1 VAVKAVAPAP
11 GADDCSALCAR
22 VSALGC
28 KHDQDCVETCRSMRA
43 TTGCGAELRA
53 VMACFGREP
62 LSHWECNEQ
71 GESAIKDGY
80 CDAEQGKFVACAGK
94 QGAAR

>member
-1 VAVKAVAPAP
+1 VKAVAAAPAP
-11 GADDCSALCAR
+11 GVDDCAALCAR
-22 VSALGC
+22 VGALGC
-28 KHDQDCVETCRSMRA
+28 KRDQGCVDNCRSMRA
-43 TTGCGAELRA
+43 TPGCGAELQS

-62 LSHWECNEQ
+62 LAHWECNEQ